1 MSYQRGTRIAPRRI
15 RAVAA
20 AAVLSIL
27 ALTGCGSSGDAD
39 GGEGAG
45 GEDIVVGTFSW
56 TAAAVQTEIL
66 TQIAADHPELG
77 VEKVTSTNVDPAVGW
92 AGIGRGDIDVLVEV
106 NLPNQQHFADENAE
120 TVELVS
126 ETYGGA
132 AQGWF
137 VPSYLVAPGGPAEGL
152 VSVDQLADPAYAEA
166 VGGTLYDAD
175 PGWVTTE
182 QNAARIEGFGL
193 SITHSA
199 SSEAALLAELK
210 RAYDREQP
218 ILVYLYR
225 PHWVFNDYD
234 LTQLEEPNP
243 YEEGAFTEGGRSD
256 VAIPTLAAHIAART
270 DLRERAPGFYEL
282 LTKVS
287 IPLEDIEALLA
298 AANEDSTLTPGDL
311 AKQWIDEHRSEVDS
325 WLS

>member
-1 MSYQRGTRIAPRRI
+1 MTYPRGVRLASRKIP
-15 RAVAA
+15 AA
-20 AAVLSIL
+20 TMAAVLAL
-27 ALTGCGSSGDAD
+27 VGLTGCGSSDSAAAD
-39 GGEGAG
+39 TATGE
-45 GEDIVVGTFSW
+45 EIVVGTFSW
-56 TAAAVQTEIL
+56 TAAAIQTEIL
-66 TQIAADHPELG
+66 TQIAAENPDLG
-77 VEKVTSTNVDPAVGW
+77 VSAVTSTNVDPAVGW
-92 AGIGRGDIDVLVEV
+92 AGLGRGDLDVLVEV
-106 NLPNQQHFADENAE
+106 NLPNQQRFADENAA
-120 TVELVS
+120 TTELVS

-137 VPSYLVAPGGPAEGL
+137 VPSYLVAPGGAAEGL
-152 VSVDQLADPAYAEA
+152 TSVDQLAEQKYADA

-175 PGWVTTE
+175 PGWVTTD
-182 QNAARIEGFGL
+182 QNAARITGFGL
-193 SITHSA
+193 GITHSP

-234 LTQLEEPNP
+234 LVQLEEPNP

-270 DLRERAPGFYEL
+270 DLEERAPGFYEL
-282 LTKVS
+282 LTQFA

-298 AANEDSTLTPGDL
+298 ASNDDSSLTPADL
-311 AKQWIDEHRSEVDS
+311 ATQWIDGHRSEVDS
-325 WLS
+325 WLK